1 MKIAF
6 IKKVF
11 CTKEGLKVQQYVNFL
26 RDHESV
32 FSYNFGVPAIV
43 HFPLFEI
50 LYIKVLLRH
59 HVLVTIHAVLTPP
72 SRLMSILLPA
82 SLLK

>member
-11 CTKEGLKVQQYVNFL
+11 CTKEGLKAQQYVNFL

-32 FSYNFGVPAIV
+32 FSYNFSVPGIV

-50 LYIKVLLRH
+50 PYIKALLRH
-59 HVLVTIHAVLTPP
+59 HVLVTIHPVLTSP
-72 SRLMSILLPA
+72 SGLMSILLPA